1 MPRRNRMRSRLKRI
15 ATDFPDTDIRQRSV
29 PATPETLRKLQQ
41 DVIVTLVRQGV
52 LLPHHHDAAMEIRS
66 VHEAVG
72 RGMFAR
78 SSFAPTAGSSG
89 RGYGS
94 RDFTQRMSASERRA
108 WETHYLPWSREM
120 AMAVAA
126 GLPGTRWMQ
135 LIIDIVVDNNALRAV
150 EDRYRL
156 RPGTAIQYL
165 TEALDRYARHRGR
178 HSAQVD
184 FEPV

>member
-1 MPRRNRMRSRLKRI
+1 M
-15 ATDFPDTDIRQRSV
+15 
-29 PATPETLRKLQQ
+29 
-41 DVIVTLVRQGV
+41 
-52 LLPHHHDAAMEIRS
+52 
-66 VHEAVG
+66 HEAVG

-78 SSFAPTAGSSG
+78 SPFDPTAGSSG

-94 RDFTQRMSASERRA
+94 RDFTQRMSSSERRA